1 MGPLTGQHL
10 RCPKCQKEF
19 VPKGADKPIIRTG
32 WGPEAKALCFGSTGH
47 CSMHA

>member
-32 WGPEAKALCFGSTGH
+32 SGPEAKLGPVAREHRAL
-47 CSMHA
+47 